1 MIAPFAVARDRLDTI
16 TGVGK
21 RAAEAIIAEIGVA
34 MSVFPTA
41 GHLPRGRAA
50 APATTSP
57 AAGAA
62 PASPPRATAGWPT
75 C

>member
-21 RAAEAIIAEIGVA
+21 RAAEAIIAEIGTDMA
-34 MSVFPTA
+34 VFPTA

-50 APATTSP
+50 ARATTSP
-57 AAGAA
+57 AANAA